1 MSGVPFVDATGIL
14 AIEEIIT
21 DFTKQGASVL
31 LAEVRPNVRRK
42 LERSGVIASLG
53 VENVLDTLDLALARA
68 KTIDL
73 ARKRALISAP
83 VS

>member
-73 ARKRALISAP
+73 ARKHASISEP